1 MRVFLKRFAAFLF
14 FAPVGWMVL
23 FGIVIA
29 FPSLEPAFIARA
41 SNHGYVNR
49 KTAEWTVLRDSIE
62 LDLALFGSS
71 TCYVGIDPSAFAHL
85 GIQAFNFGS
94 SAQAIPH
101 SHRLIQ
107 AYLSNNHPK
116 ALLLDVYPE
125 LWSKSFVGAEAP
137 LDWIVNGNLWDLPW
151 SIARI
156 RMAFESRSPFAFMTL
171 MFYPIKNSLW
181 EPQDNDASVRGI
193 YAGRGFVS
201 RTLPRLQKTPR
212 GEVLSV
218 ALSER
223 DCIAMQ
229 SILNLCD
236 ANNVELILINP
247 PQLIE
252 ESFKHPSC
260 MQGITWIEGNDWPGA
275 KIPSNYYDDHHLVGE
290 GAQQY
295 SQWLAVQIKQQAK
308 SLR

>member
-14 FAPVGWMVL
+14 FAPIGWMVL

-29 FPSLEPAFIARA
+29 FPSLEPTFIAKA

-49 KTAEWTVLRDSIE
+49 KTAEWTVLRGSIE

-171 MFYPIKNSLW
+171 MF
-181 EPQDNDASVRGI
+181 
-193 YAGRGFVS
+193 
-201 RTLPRLQKTPR
+201 
-212 GEVLSV
+212 
-218 ALSER
+218 
-223 DCIAMQ
+223 
-229 SILNLCD
+229 
-236 ANNVELILINP
+236 
-247 PQLIE
+247 
-252 ESFKHPSC
+252 
-260 MQGITWIEGNDWPGA
+260 
-275 KIPSNYYDDHHLVGE
+275 IPSKTAFGSPKTMMPVCVESTPAGVLFLARFLVF
-290 GAQQY
+290 
-295 SQWLAVQIKQQAK
+295 KR
-308 SLR
+308 LRVGRFFLLPYQSAIALQCNPSSTCATRTTWS